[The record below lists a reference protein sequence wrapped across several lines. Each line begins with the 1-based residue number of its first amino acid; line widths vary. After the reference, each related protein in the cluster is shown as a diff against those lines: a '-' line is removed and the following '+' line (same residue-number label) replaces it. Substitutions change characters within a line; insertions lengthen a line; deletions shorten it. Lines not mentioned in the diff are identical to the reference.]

1 MVITNSPDFLSKI
14 FAKHYLT
21 ALKIVSCTVN
31 RNNKHNNTSN
41 ALLGTSALNVKFWHF
56 YNNYGCNTKKM
67 VFSKVHTKNMDLS
80 NFTIGAR
87 SHMVPDLILY
97 FMATW
102 PSPNIFSQDKK
113 KISLKIFSLAKFLWR
128 SKKYIFPF
136 LLFPDYLWW
145 TFHFCMFETSI
156 ISLTTK
162 ALRTQCSINAQ
173 MGYCRFTHIFC
184 DARTTYLIRSTCVM
198 YYRSH

>member
-1 MVITNSPDFLSKI
+1 MVITNSPDFLLKM
-14 FAKHYLT
+14 FAKHYLI
-21 ALKIVSCTVN
+21 AHRIVTYTVN

-41 ALLGTSALNVKFWHF
+41 ALLGTSALKVKFWHF

-173 MGYCRFTHIFC
+173 IGYLQTSSVMHIQHTSYVQF
-184 DARTTYLIRSTCVM
+184 A
-198 YYRSH
+198 

>member
-67 VFSKVHTKNMDLS
+67 LFSKVHTKNMDLS
-80 NFTIGAR
+80 NSTIGAHC
-87 SHMVPDLILY
+87 HMVSDLILY

-113 KISLKIFSLAKFLWR
+113 NILKMVSLAKFLWR
-128 SKKYIFPF
+128 SNKYTF
-136 LLFPDYLWW
+136 LFF
-145 TFHFCMFETSI
+145 TFSRLLAIAFSFLHVWNFNNFADDKSPKDSMF
-156 ISLTTK
+156 
-162 ALRTQCSINAQ
+162 N
-173 MGYCRFTHIFC
+173 
-184 DARTTYLIRSTCVM
+184 
-198 YYRSH
+198 

>member
-80 NFTIGAR
+80 YFTIGAAAIWCQISFYILWR
-87 SHMVPDLILY
+87 PDGLLT
-97 FMATW
+97 FFHRT
-102 PSPNIFSQDKK
+102 KK
-113 KISLKIFSLAKFLWR
+113 KKKDFLKDSFISEVLVKIKDVL
-128 SKKYIFPF
+128 
-136 LLFPDYLWW
+136 
-145 TFHFCMFETSI
+145 
-156 ISLTTK
+156 IS
-162 ALRTQCSINAQ
+162 
-173 MGYCRFTHIFC
+173 FF
-184 DARTTYLIRSTCVM
+184 
-198 YYRSH
+198 

>member
-1 MVITNSPDFLSKI
+1 MVITNSPDFLLKM
-14 FAKHYLT
+14 FAKHYLI
-21 ALKIVSCTVN
+21 AHRIVTYTVN

-41 ALLGTSALNVKFWHF
+41 ALLGTSALNVKFWLF

-67 VFSKVHTKNMDLS
+67 LFSKVLTKHMDLS
-80 NFTIGAR
+80 NFTVVAR

-128 SKKYIFPF
+128 SKKYTFPF
-136 LLFPDYLWW
+136 FTFSRLLMIDFSFLHVWNFDNFVDGKSPKDS
-145 TFHFCMFETSI
+145 MF
-156 ISLTTK
+156 
-162 ALRTQCSINAQ
+162 N
-173 MGYCRFTHIFC
+173 
-184 DARTTYLIRSTCVM
+184 
-198 YYRSH
+198 

>member
-1 MVITNSPDFLSKI
+1 ML
-14 FAKHYLT
+14 
-21 ALKIVSCTVN
+21 
-31 RNNKHNNTSN
+31 
-41 ALLGTSALNVKFWHF
+41 
-56 YNNYGCNTKKM
+56 
-67 VFSKVHTKNMDLS
+67 FSKDHTKHMELS
-80 NFTIGAR
+80 NFTIGACC
-87 SHMVPDLILY
+87 HMVLDLILY

-173 MGYCRFTHIFC
+173 TGYCGFTSIFC
-184 DARTTYLIRSTCVM
+184 DTRTTYLIRSICVM
-198 YYRSH
+198 YYCSHLFRQVLALSEKLICEME

>member
-41 ALLGTSALNVKFWHF
+41 ALLGTSALNVKFWLF

-67 VFSKVHTKNMDLS
+67 LFSKVHTKNMDLS

-87 SHMVPDLILY
+87 CHIVPDHILC
-97 FMATW
+97 FTATW
-102 PSPNIFSQDKK
+102 PCPNIFSQDKK
-113 KISLKIFSLAKFLWR
+113 KISLRIFSLAKFLRRW
-128 SKKYIFPF
+128 KKCTFPF
-136 LLFPDYLWW
+136 F
-145 TFHFCMFETSI
+145 TFS
-156 ISLTTK
+156 
-162 ALRTQCSINAQ
+162 R
-173 MGYCRFTHIFC
+173 
-184 DARTTYLIRSTCVM
+184 
-198 YYRSH
+198 

>member
-1 MVITNSPDFLSKI
+1 MGITNSPDFLSKV

-21 ALKIVSCTVN
+21 ALRIVSCIVN

-41 ALLGTSALNVKFWHF
+41 ALLGTSVLNVKVWLF

-67 VFSKVHTKNMDLS
+67 LFSKVHTKNMDLS

-102 PSPNIFSQDKK
+102 PSPNIFSQYKK
-113 KISLKIFSLAKFLWR
+113 NIYLKIVSLAKFLWR
-128 SKKYIFPF
+128 SKKYTFLFFYLFQISCDGLFIFAC
-136 LLFPDYLWW
+136 LKL
-145 TFHFCMFETSI
+145 
-156 ISLTTK
+156 
-162 ALRTQCSINAQ
+162 Q
-173 MGYCRFTHIFC
+173 
-184 DARTTYLIRSTCVM
+184 
-198 YYRSH
+198 